1 MAAGNDD
8 RSLGELFSELAQET
22 STLVRQEMR
31 LAGEEVGLRTTQ
43 AGKDIGI
50 GIAGALVLFVSFQV
64 IVAAAIIGL
73 IDAGLD
79 WWLAALI
86 VAAVLALVG
95 FALLRRAVSAIKRRE
110 LLPRRTIQHLKE
122 DQEWVKEQIG

>member
-8 RSLGELFSELAQET
+8 RSIGELFSELAQET

-31 LAGEEVGLRTTQ
+31 LAGEEVSLRTTR

-50 GIAGALVLFVSFQV
+50 GVAGGVFLFVSFQV
-64 IVAAAIIGL
+64 IVLAAIIAL
-73 IDAGLD
+73 ADAGLD

-86 VAAVLALVG
+86 VAAVLAVVG
-95 FALLRRAVSAIKRRE
+95 FALLRQAVSAIKRRGI
-110 LLPRRTIQHLKE
+110 LPRRTIEHLKE

>member
-31 LAGEEVGLRTTQ
+31 LAGEEVSLRTTQ